1 MIKSKRLKNFIL
13 ACSIVFVIFLLSL
26 CLSIRFFNSINPIR
40 SLIGVS
46 KILWTDTP
54 YVKVQDFS
62 TPRYLI
68 KSDNFKSNYQKFVGE
83 VMEVNGFIEIPENQ
97 MGSLRCFQNQKD
109 TKYVL
114 IQGNKYY
121 MCCGID

>member
-1 MIKSKRLKNFIL
+1 MTKRKWVNRFLL
-13 ACSIVFVIFLLSL
+13 ACAIIFVVFLLSL
-26 CLSIRFFNSINPIR
+26 CLSIRFFNSINPVR

-68 KSDNFKSNYQKFVGE
+68 KSGNFTSNYQKFVCE
-83 VMEVNGFIEIPENQ
+83 VMEVNGFIEMPEKQ
-97 MGSLRCFQNQKD
+97 MGSLRCFENGKD
-109 TKYVL
+109 TKYIS

-121 MCCGID
+121 MRCGID